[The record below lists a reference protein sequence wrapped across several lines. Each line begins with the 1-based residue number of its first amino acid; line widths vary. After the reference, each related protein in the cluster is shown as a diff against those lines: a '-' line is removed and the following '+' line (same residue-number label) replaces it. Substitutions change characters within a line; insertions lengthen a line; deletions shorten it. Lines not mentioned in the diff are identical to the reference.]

1 VTIDEELDLLDDNL
15 RRLKIEYEK
24 YFNGG
29 AKRPPTDLEWKVRA
43 FLKKHSDNRRLGHSH
58 RFRYNKLVHK
68 FAVYNDLW
76 RQKLK
81 IREEGYRRP
90 QDALLSIAGLR
101 PDETHEAE
109 EALNPKR
116 HYRLKQFSMVCSEV
130 DKDQD
135 GVRALF
141 EAFMDARKRTGA
153 QGSGSFESFQ
163 QFVRAKT
170 DQIRREHRCAAVEY
184 TVEAHEGQV
193 WLKAKAK

>member
-29 AKRPPTDLEWKVRA
+29 AKRPPTDLDWKVRA
-43 FLKKHSDNRRLGHSH
+43 FLKKYSDNRRLAHPQ
-58 RFRYNKLVHK
+58 RFRYNTLVHK

-101 PDETHEAE
+101 PDQTHEAE
-109 EALNPKR
+109 AALDPKR
-116 HYRLKQFSMVCSEV
+116 HSRPKHFSMVCSEV
-130 DKDQD
+130 EKDMES
-135 GVRALF
+135 VRALF
-141 EAFMDARKRTGA
+141 EAFMDARKRTGSP
-153 QGSGSFESFQ
+153 GSGSFESFQ

-170 DQIRREHRCAAVEY
+170 DQIRREQRCAAVEY
-184 TVEAHEGQV
+184 TVEAHDGQV
-193 WLKAKAK
+193 RLKAKAK